1 MSEAAPAQVC
11 PHLSTPPASGH
22 FRMQVAGAAR
32 LNCWRCAVRN
42 RRMLRRS
49 ILTSAVV
56 GTILTLINQ
65 GPMLFD
71 GDFPSALAW
80 KVPLTYCVPFL
91 VASWGALG
99 NAYSRARTT
108 AGD

>member
-11 PHLSTPPASGH
+11 PHLSTPPSSGH

-32 LNCWRCAVRN
+32 LNCWRCAFRN

-71 GDFPSALAW
+71 GDFP
-80 KVPLTYCVPFL
+80 
-91 VASWGALG
+91 
-99 NAYSRARTT
+99 ARSP
-108 AGD
+108 GRSH